1 MVITWILLAAAAGML
16 SVALGS
22 FASAYVANASLTSVN
37 VWLGY
42 TQLGAAIGLASMAL
56 WCYRISSIKFRA
68 EASAQDLLEDQ

>member
-56 WCYRISSIKFRA
+56 WCYQTSSVKGGT
-68 EASAQDLLEDQ
+68 EASAQDFLEDQ